1 MPFTPHTESDIR
13 AMLDTMGVD
22 SVSALFDEIPAHL
35 RCQPLTAVPEGLS
48 EMDAL
53 RVMQERSNQDA
64 GALCFIGAGA
74 YEHHIPAVVWDI
86 VARGEFMTAYT
97 PYQAEA
103 SQGTLQVIYEFQSMM
118 AHITG
123 MDVCNASVYDGASG
137 LAEAVLMAIRAH
149 KKSKSKRI
157 LMPKTVSPLYRNAVK
172 AIVEMQGIELVELD
186 YQQGSGIINPASL
199 EAYSGQDYAALVI
212 PYPNFFG
219 VMEEVDTLTRWAED
233 NHILII
239 AVVNPMA
246 LSVLA
251 PPSDWGNKGADI
263 VVGEGQ
269 PFGIPLSS
277 GGPYVGFLCCK
288 QEHVRQMPGRII
300 GRTVDLEGKQGFT
313 LTLQAREQHIRR
325 AKATSNICTNQGLA
339 MTAAT
344 IYLSLMGAEG
354 LERVSL
360 ASHHN
365 ITQLSQQVAA
375 IDGVKVAFVGSTV
388 FHEVVLQL
396 NKPIA
401 PVLAKMAELGVL
413 GGLDLS
419 PYYPE
424 LGNALLVCTTETK
437 NAADLTR
444 FSQVLAQALVVV
456 E

>member
-149 KKSKSKRI
+149 KKSKSKHI

-186 YQQGSGIINPASL
+186 YQQDSGIINPASL
-199 EAYSGQDYAALVI
+199 DVYSGQDYAALVI

-233 NHILII
+233 NNILII

-365 ITQLSQQVAA
+365 ITQLTQQVAA
-375 IDGVKVAFVGSTV
+375 IDGVKVAFTGVV

-396 NKPIA
+396 NKPVA

-444 FSQVLAQALVVV
+444 FSQVLAQALAVV

>member
-1 MPFTPHTESDIR
+1 MPFVPHTESDVR
-13 AMLDTMGVD
+13 TMLDTIGVD

-35 RCQPLTAVPEGLS
+35 RCQPLTAIPDGLT
-48 EMDAL
+48 EMEAL
-53 RVMQERSNQDA
+53 RVMQERSSEDA

-74 YEHHIPAVVWDI
+74 YEHHIPAVVWDV

-137 LAEAVLMAIRAH
+137 LAEAVLMAVRAH
-149 KKSKSKRI
+149 RKSKSKRI
-157 LMPKTVSPLYRNAVK
+157 LMPRTVSPLYREAVK

-186 YQQGSGIINPASL
+186 YDQQQGIINPASL
-199 EAYSGQDYAALVI
+199 QAYEGQDFAALII

-219 VMEEVDTLTRWAED
+219 VMEEVDALTRWAET
-233 NHILII
+233 NNILII

-246 LSVLA
+246 LSILT
-251 PPSDWGNKGADI
+251 PPNEWGNKGADI

-300 GRTVDLEGKQGFT
+300 GRTVDLEGKEGFV

-365 ITQLSQQVAA
+365 IGQLTQQVIA
-375 IDGVKVAFVGSTV
+375 IDGVKAAFAGVV

-396 NKPIA
+396 TKPVA
-401 PVLAKMAELGVL
+401 PVLAKMADLGVL

-419 PYYPE
+419 VYYPE
-424 LGNALLVCTTETK
+424 LGHALLVCTTETK

-444 FSQVLAQALVVV
+444 FTTALTQALA

>member
-186 YQQGSGIINPASL
+186 YQQDSGIINPASL
-199 EAYSGQDYAALVI
+199 EVYSGQDYAALVI

-365 ITQLSQQVAA
+365 ITQLTQQVAA

>member
-186 YQQGSGIINPASL
+186 YQQDSGIINPASL
-199 EAYSGQDYAALVI
+199 EVYSGQDYAALVI

-239 AVVNPMA
+239 AVVNPVA

-365 ITQLSQQVAA
+365 ITQLTQQVAA

>member
-1 MPFTPHTESDIR
+1 MPFIPHTDSDVR

-35 RCQPLTAVPEGLS
+35 RCQPLTAIPDGLS

-53 RVMQERSNQDA
+53 RIMQERSQQDA

-74 YEHHIPAVVWDI
+74 YEHHIPAAVWDV

-137 LAEAVLMAIRAH
+137 LSEAVLMAIRAH

-157 LMPKTVSPLYRNAVK
+157 LMPKTVSPLYRSAVK

-186 YQQGSGIINPASL
+186 YQQDNGTINPASL
-199 EAYSGQDYAALVI
+199 EAFSGQDYAALVI

-219 VMEEVDTLTRWAED
+219 ALEDVDTLTRWAEA
-233 NHILII
+233 NNILVI

-246 LSVLA
+246 LAILT
-251 PPSDWGNKGADI
+251 PPNEWGDKGADI

-300 GRTVDLEGKQGFT
+300 GRTVDLEGKTGFA

-354 LERVSL
+354 LERVAL

-365 ITQLSQQVAA
+365 IQTLTQQVSQ
-375 IDGVKVAFVGSTV
+375 ISGVKRVFDNVV

-396 NKPIA
+396 NQPVA

-437 NAADLTR
+437 NAADLAR
-444 FSQVLAQALVVV
+444 FAQALTQALAA
-456 E
+456 

>member
-103 SQGTLQVIYEFQSMM
+103 SQGTLQVIYEFQSMI

-186 YQQGSGIINPASL
+186 YQQDSGIINPASL
-199 EAYSGQDYAALVI
+199 EVYSGQDYAALVI

-365 ITQLSQQVAA
+365 ITQLAQQVAA

-396 NKPIA
+396 NKPVA

>member
-1 MPFTPHTESDIR
+1 MPFIPHTQADVR
-13 AMLDTMGVD
+13 AMLDTIGVD
-22 SVSALFDEIPAHL
+22 TVSALFDEIPAHL
-35 RCQPLTAVPEGLS
+35 RCKPLTAIPDGLT
-48 EMDAL
+48 EMEAL
-53 RVMQERSNQDA
+53 RVMQERSSQDA

-149 KKSKSKRI
+149 RKSKSKRI
-157 LMPKTVSPLYRNAVK
+157 LMPRTVSPLYRDAVK
-172 AIVEMQGIELVELD
+172 SIVEMQGIELVELD
-186 YQQGSGIINPASL
+186 YQHQSGAIDPASL
-199 EAYSGQDYAALVI
+199 AQYEGQDFAALVI

-219 VMEEVDTLTRWAED
+219 VLEDVNALTRWAEA
-233 NHILII
+233 NNIFVI

-246 LSVLA
+246 LSILT
-251 PPSDWGNKGADI
+251 PPREWGENGADI

-288 QEHVRQMPGRII
+288 QAHVRQMPGRII
-300 GRTVDLEGKQGFT
+300 GRTVDLEGKEGFT

-354 LERVSL
+354 LERVAL

-365 ITQLSQQVAA
+365 IRQLTEKLAQV
-375 IDGVKVAFVGSTV
+375 DGVEGVFTRPV
-388 FHEVVLQL
+388 FHETVIKLT
-396 NKPIA
+396 KPVA
-401 PVLAKMAELGVL
+401 PILAVMAQNGVL

-419 PYYPE
+419 IDYPE
-424 LGNALLVCTTETK
+424 LGNALVVCTTETK
-437 NAADLTR
+437 NDADLNR
-444 FSQVLAQALVVV
+444 FVQVLAQALASV

>member
-1 MPFTPHTESDIR
+1 MPFIPHTQADVR
-13 AMLDTMGVD
+13 AMLDTIGVD
-22 SVSALFDEIPAHL
+22 TVSALFDEIPAHL
-35 RCQPLTAVPEGLS
+35 RCQPLTAIPDGLT
-48 EMDAL
+48 EMEAL
-53 RVMQERSNQDA
+53 RVMQERSSQDA

-74 YEHHIPAVVWDI
+74 YEHHIPAVVWDL

-149 KKSKSKRI
+149 RKSKSKRI
-157 LMPKTVSPLYRNAVK
+157 LMPRTVSPLYRDTVK
-172 AIVEMQGIELVELD
+172 SIVEMQGIELVELD
-186 YQQGSGIINPASL
+186 YQHQSGAIDPASL
-199 EAYSGQDYAALVI
+199 AQYEGQDFAALVI

-219 VMEEVDTLTRWAED
+219 VLEDVNALTHWAEA
-233 NHILII
+233 NHIFVI

-246 LSVLA
+246 LSILT
-251 PPSDWGNKGADI
+251 PPREWGENGADI

-288 QEHVRQMPGRII
+288 QAHVRQMPGRII
-300 GRTVDLEGKQGFT
+300 GRTVDLEGKEGFT

-354 LERVSL
+354 LERVAL

-365 ITQLSQQVAA
+365 IRQLSQKLAQV
-375 IDGVKVAFVGSTV
+375 DGVEAVFTRPV
-388 FHEVVLQL
+388 FHETVIKLT
-396 NKPIA
+396 KPVA
-401 PVLAKMAELGVL
+401 PVLAAMAQNGVL
-413 GGLDLS
+413 AGLDLS
-419 PYYPE
+419 IDYPE
-424 LGNALLVCTTETK
+424 LGNALVVCTTETK
-437 NAADLTR
+437 NDADLNC
-444 FSQVLAQALVVV
+444 FVQVLAQALACV

>member
-1 MPFTPHTESDIR
+1 MPFIPHTQADVR
-13 AMLDTMGVD
+13 AMLDTIGVD
-22 SVSALFDEIPAHL
+22 TVSALFDEIPAHL
-35 RCQPLTAVPEGLS
+35 RCKPLTAIPDGLS
-48 EMDAL
+48 EMEAL
-53 RVMQERSNQDA
+53 RVMQERSSQDA

-149 KKSKSKRI
+149 RKSKSKRI
-157 LMPKTVSPLYRNAVK
+157 LMPRTVSPLYRDAVK
-172 AIVEMQGIELVELD
+172 SIVEMQGIELVELD
-186 YQQGSGIINPASL
+186 YQHQSGAIDPASL
-199 EAYSGQDYAALVI
+199 AQYEGQDFVALVI
-212 PYPNFFG
+212 PFPNFFG
-219 VMEEVDTLTRWAED
+219 VLEDVDALTRWAEA
-233 NHILII
+233 NNIFVI

-246 LSVLA
+246 LSILT
-251 PPSDWGNKGADI
+251 PPREWGENGADI

-277 GGPYVGFLCCK
+277 GGPYVGSLCCK
-288 QEHVRQMPGRII
+288 QAHVRQMPGRII
-300 GRTVDLEGKQGFT
+300 GRTVDLEGKEGFT

-354 LERVSL
+354 LERVAL

-365 ITQLSQQVAA
+365 IRQLSQKLAQVN
-375 IDGVKVAFVGSTV
+375 GVETVFTRSV
-388 FHEVVLQL
+388 FHETVIKLTKPVV
-396 NKPIA
+396 
-401 PVLAKMAELGVL
+401 PVLAAMAQNGVL
-413 GGLDLS
+413 AGFDLS
-419 PYYPE
+419 VDYPE
-424 LGNALLVCTTETK
+424 LGNALVVCATETK
-437 NAADLTR
+437 NDADLNR
-444 FSQVLAQALVVV
+444 FVTALVQALATV